1 MKLSFSFIILF
12 AVIFYSHV
20 FLDAE
25 EPDFDDRLVLAK
37 IVSGSVLGD
46 WDQFTNKSLPFDE
59 FRQKK
64 GLQYLPDAEYPYTG
78 YYVQLDRKKRIRS
91 LRHFREGILDG
102 PVVSWWENGLKHTKG
117 QYRCGKKDGLWISW
131 TEKNLKS
138 TEQNFF
144 NGKLDGLTTRWYK
157 NGKKSYEQI
166 FENGKILTA
175 IGWKPDGERCPST
188 RVVNGVGVLVLY
200 DDYGQE
206 TKRKE
211 YEESDENRT
220 IELYENGNVR
230 EEGVYVNGKKNGLWI
245 YYRPNGFEHFRV
257 TYENGERLKTEYS
270 SYK

>member
-1 MKLSFSFIILF
+1 M
-12 AVIFYSHV
+12 
-20 FLDAE
+20 
-25 EPDFDDRLVLAK
+25 DR
-37 IVSGSVLGD
+37 
-46 WDQFTNKSLPFDE
+46 
-59 FRQKK
+59 
-64 GLQYLPDAEYPYTG
+64 
-78 YYVQLDRKKRIRS
+78 
-91 LRHFREGILDG
+91 
-102 PVVSWWENGLKHTKG
+102 
-117 QYRCGKKDGLWISW
+117 
-131 TEKNLKS
+131 KNLKS